1 MLELGPRD
9 ILKQLFARK
18 YESFSPE
25 LDRTDLYDSMP
36 AILPRTLSSRNDV
49 SFQKVDLTNV
59 RDAYNSY
66 LEDSGNETG
75 KKPRTLSVSPL
86 KIGKFPVQ
94 MLLRGTLTTNGIT
107 QSSHEEYGDKSSFGL
122 ELESEDAEGLLW
134 LCEQISGA
142 VQGDAEDVTWHVR
155 NPFRNDVLY
164 LKVKTNAKNT
174 EYTFKSN
181 LKLSPK
187 KPHPDVVRYMN
198 VEVVT
203 EVGAYF
209 SVDDNMCGL
218 FFTPKQ
224 VDFYKPP
231 ELMDTEEAE
240 ATQMEE
246 STVLPPTP
254 PRASQQQVS
263 TQTAQPAS
271 RRRAPTQ
278 VLKRGS

>member
-9 ILKQLFARK
+9 VLKVLFARK
-18 YESFSPE
+18 YESFSN
-25 LDRTDLYDSMP
+25 DRSDLYDSMP
-36 AILPRTLSSRNDV
+36 AILPRTLPSRSDV

-66 LEDSGNETG
+66 LEDSGGNETG

-164 LKVKTNAKNT
+164 LKVKSNAKNT

-231 ELMDTEEAE
+231 ELMDTEESE
-240 ATQMEE
+240 ATQTEE
-246 STVLPPTP
+246 SQVLPPTP
-254 PRASQQQVS
+254 PRASQPQVS
-263 TQTAQPAS
+263 TQQPAS